1 MRLSEEALESL
12 RRVLIELGYSQLLEE
27 ATERDLEEFGLY
39 LLNLTAAGVK
49 TRERMRSVG
58 RELPP
63 SKFPDEAPKPVQGVF
78 PGFGD

>member
-1 MRLSEEALESL
+1 MRLSEEALDSL
-12 RRVLIELGYSQLLEE
+12 RRVLIELGYSDLLDE

-49 TRERMRSVG
+49 TRERMRSVR

-63 SKFPDEAPKPVQGVF
+63 SKFPDEAEGPVQGAF
-78 PGFGD
+78 PGFGN